1 MLSVLK
7 KNLPLKLFSL
17 FLALFLWIVINRGTG
32 GKDMEISLGIPVELH
47 NLSPEMEVVAG
58 PVERVDIRI
67 SGPRRIVSRISQMGI
82 TIQLDLSGA
91 VEGETTFE
99 LYPGDVKVPERTTV
113 TRISPSSVSLK
124 LEKTVRKSL
133 SVVPVVKG
141 KPAEGFVAG
150 APLAD
155 PLNVEVRG
163 PRSQVKP
170 LRSIKTAPV
179 LIDQAVETVTANVS
193 LVMPDPLLRVVGK
206 PKVTV
211 TVPIRPIEDK
221 IQDKKPKANRK

>member
-17 FLALFLWIVINRGTG
+17 FLALFLWVVINRGTG
-32 GKDMEISLGIPVELH
+32 GKEMEISLGIPLELH
-47 NLSPEMEVVAG
+47 NLPSEMEVVVG
-58 PVERVDIRI
+58 PVERVDVRF

-82 TIQLDLSGA
+82 TIPLDLSGA

-124 LEKTVRKSL
+124 LERTIQKRL
-133 SVVPVVKG
+133 PVDLVIKG
-141 KPAEGFVAG
+141 KPAEGFMAG
-150 APLAD
+150 D
-155 PLNVEVRG
+155 PVVDPPTVEIRG

-170 LRSIKTAPV
+170 VRSIKTAPV
-179 LIDQAVETVTANVS
+179 IIDDAVETVTVDVS
-193 LVMPDPLLRVVGK
+193 LVMPDPLLRVAGK

-211 TVPIRPIEDK
+211 TVPITPVKTK
-221 IQDKKPKANRK
+221 IKEGNQN